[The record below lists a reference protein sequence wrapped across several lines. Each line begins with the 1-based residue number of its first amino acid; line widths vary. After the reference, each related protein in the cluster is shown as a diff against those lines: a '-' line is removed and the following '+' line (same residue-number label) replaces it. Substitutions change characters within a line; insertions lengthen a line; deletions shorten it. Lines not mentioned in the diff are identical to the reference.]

1 MRAVLALAVVTTL
14 VAGTACASSSRY
26 TGPSLYNPI
35 VSLRDVRMSGVGI
48 TGGTMEI
55 ELNVYN
61 PNPDTLHQPRFNY
74 RVLVSDREIAEGMY
88 DADVALPGNDSVK
101 VRLPATFGFA
111 GATSAGRAIMN
122 TGSLNYRV
130 LGTIVVRTE
139 WGRYRFPYDRAGWFA
154 PLSKALPK

>member
-1 MRAVLALAVVTTL
+1 MRAVLAVAVVASL
-14 VAGTACASSSRY
+14 VAGAACASSNY
-26 TGPSLYNPI
+26 TGPYLYNPI
-35 VSLRDVRMSGVGI
+35 VSLRDVRMSGIGL

-61 PNPDTLHQPRFNY
+61 PNPDTLHQPRFRY
-74 RVLVSDREIAEGMY
+74 RVLVSDRELAEGLY
-88 DADVALPGNDSVK
+88 DADLVLPGNDSVK

-130 LGTIVVRTE
+130 LGEIIVQTE
-139 WGRYRFPYDRAGWFA
+139 YGRYRFPYDRAGWFA
-154 PLSKALPK
+154 PLSGALPK

>member
-1 MRAVLALAVVTTL
+1 MRAVLVFGAVTSL
-14 VAGTACASSSRY
+14 VAGMACASTRY
-26 TGPSLYNPI
+26 SGPTLYNPI

-61 PNPDTLHQPRFNY
+61 PNPDTLHQPRFAY
-74 RVLVSDREIAEGMY
+74 RVVIADRQVAKGIY
-88 DADVALPGNDSVK
+88 DADFALPGNDSVK

-122 TGSLNYRV
+122 NGSLNYRV
-130 LGTIVVRTE
+130 LGEIVVRTE
-139 WGRYRFPYDRAGWFA
+139 YGRYRFPYDRAGWFA
-154 PLSKALPK
+154 PLSKALPE